1 MSKSS
6 IKKNFSYQMIYE
18 ITILI
23 LPFVTSPY
31 LARVI
36 GADGVGTYTYT
47 YTMAN
52 YFVLC
57 AMLGIKN
64 YGNRLVA
71 RNREDPKHLNEI
83 FSSLLFLHIIVSL
96 ICFAAY
102 IVYAFFIAEN
112 RSYELVLFW
121 NREIQTDSR
130 TKHNDQNCQCNMHLC
145 ICKR

>member
-6 IKKNFSYQMIYE
+6 VKKNFSYQMIYE

-112 RSYELVLFW
+112 RNEKYRHLV
-121 NREIQTDSR
+121 SR
-130 TKHNDQNCQCNMHLC
+130 VTGAFF
-145 ICKR
+145 I